1 MSVEEHREIAKQKMK
16 GKCGVYRLC
25 DGGDNK
31 ICQGHSYGSPI
42 GFGGVGSGA
51 AFKNNISA
59 LEKLNLKMRVIGE
72 NYTPDTTYD
81 FFGHKITMPIM
92 GASITGVNSFGGDA
106 AITEPEFC
114 KATVLGAKEAG
125 TIGWRGDTYTY
136 DFDFMPC
143 YDAICNAASGW
154 GVKISKPRD
163 QETLKRV
170 FKMYEEGGALA
181 VGTDVDGCG
190 STIMAAHN
198 KPVFRKSIDDIKELV
213 QSTKLP
219 FIVKG
224 IMCAEDAVAAVEAGV
239 SAVVVSNHGGRVL
252 DHTVGT
258 ADALFDVVDAVK
270 GKVKIIADGG
280 VRTGYDVLKMLAIGA
295 DSVLFGRD
303 IVRAAVGGGVEG
315 VKAFFELQQKTLVK
329 AMKMT
334 NVATLEDI
342 SRDIIFH

>member
-59 LEKLNLKMRVIGE
+59 LGKLNLKMRVIGE
-72 NYTPDTTYD
+72 NFSPDTSYD

-92 GASITGVNSFGGDA
+92 GASVTGVNSFGGDS
-106 AITEPEFC
+106 AITEPDFC
-114 KATVLGAKEAG
+114 KATVLGAKQAG

-136 DFDFMPC
+136 DWDFMPC
-143 YDAICNAASGW
+143 YEAICKNADGW

-163 QETLKRV
+163 QETLKKV

-181 VGTDVDGCG
+181 LGIDVDGCG

-198 KPVFRKSIDDIKELV
+198 KPVFRKSTDDIKELV

-224 IMCAEDAVAAVEAGV
+224 IMCAEDAIAAVEAGV
-239 SAVVVSNHGGRVL
+239 SALVVSNHGGRVL

-270 GKVKIIADGG
+270 GKVTIIADGG

-303 IVRAAVGGGVEG
+303 IVRAAVGGGGEG
-315 VKAFFELQQKTLVK
+315 VKAFLEMQQKILVK

-334 NVATLEDI
+334 GVATLADI
-342 SRDIIFH
+342 SRDIIYH

>member
-1 MSVEEHREIAKQKMK
+1 MSVEEHRKIAKEKMR
-16 GKCGVYRLC
+16 GKCGVFSIC
-25 DGGDNK
+25 DGAPNK
-31 ICQGHSYGSPI
+31 ICQGNSYGKPI

-51 AFKNNISA
+51 SFVNNVEA
-59 LEKLNLKMRVIGE
+59 LKKINLKMRVIG
-72 NYTPDTTYD
+72 NDYAPDTKYD
-81 FFGHKITMPIM
+81 FFGNELTMPIM
-92 GASITGVNSFGGDA
+92 GASVTGVNSFGGDT

-143 YDAICNAASGW
+143 YDAICNMASGW

-163 QETLKRV
+163 QETLQKV

-181 VGTDVDGCG
+181 IGIDVDGCG

-213 QSTKLP
+213 NSTKLP

-224 IMCAEDAVAAVEAGV
+224 IMCAEDAIAAVEAGV

-252 DHTVGT
+252 DHTIGT
-258 ADALFDVVDAVK
+258 ADALFEVVDAVK

-315 VKAFFELQQKTLVK
+315 VKTFFEMQKKTLMK

-334 NVATLEDI
+334 NVSSLEEI
-342 SRDIIFH
+342 SKEIIYK